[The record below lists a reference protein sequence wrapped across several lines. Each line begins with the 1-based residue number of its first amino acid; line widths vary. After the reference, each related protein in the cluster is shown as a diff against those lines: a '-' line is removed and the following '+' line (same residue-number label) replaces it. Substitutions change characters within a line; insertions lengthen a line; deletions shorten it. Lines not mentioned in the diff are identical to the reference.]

1 MKYILKK
8 ICILLLTLFLVSIIT
23 FLAFHI
29 VPGDAAMTILGT
41 EASEEK
47 LNALRVEL
55 GSDQPPLRQYQNWMI
70 GALHGDFGNSIKYKR
85 PVAGMLA
92 ERVPVTLILG
102 CMVML
107 LTLII
112 GIPLGVYAAYKKNTW
127 IDSVVNVITM
137 VGISIPGFFLSIIM
151 IWIFGLVLKWFTPGG
166 YISFRDNLPQF
177 LRFMIFPA
185 ISIAIPET
193 AILVKYIRAT
203 VITEQDSE
211 YVRTA
216 RSKGTKEWKILYGHI
231 LKNAI
236 VSIVP
241 LIGMMIGSIF
251 GGSLIVEQVYGIP
264 GIGRLLITS
273 VTSRDFPMT
282 QALVLY
288 IAAIIV
294 ITNFLV
300 DIVIQMIDPR
310 IRFKN

>member
-47 LNALRVEL
+47 LNALRAEL